1 MQPLYL
7 AMSPHGT
14 DGPSPIQRA
23 AAGIGYS
30 TIALHHHPASA
41 CDISIR
47 NVRTHYFL
55 DKREDGVTAAPAK
68 PLTKARSM
76 ALSRSEPPRSLS
88 ISATRRSN
96 ALAALMRPSSS
107 RHVAARKQL
116 PRVALCERRR
126 AGFARLSGW
135 QPVGNWVASAGN
147 FPASLLPVGVI
158 RTTSRRMAT
167 LRAVDRLPM
176 AGAAQRPAAEE
187 HGVGLFRPVDLGWHA
202 VNWMKNR
209 RSLWT
214 RPRIFGCGTI
224 SCCLSAA
231 FSASSRLLDLK
242 S

>member
-1 MQPLYL
+1 MYL

-88 ISATRRSN
+88 ISATRRGRAN
-96 ALAALMRPSSS
+96 AAVQL
-107 RHVAARKQL
+107 AARKQL

-147 FPASLLPVGVI
+147 FPASLLPVGVTP
-158 RTTSRRMAT
+158 TTSRRIAT
-167 LRAVDRLPM
+167 
-176 AGAAQRPAAEE
+176 
-187 HGVGLFRPVDLGWHA
+187 
-202 VNWMKNR
+202 
-209 RSLWT
+209 RSLRRKMARSPSRAGGQRT
-214 RPRIFGCGTI
+214 RLQLTGSGRNCRGGPGHLCQVNF
-224 SCCLSAA
+224 
-231 FSASSRLLDLK
+231 
-242 S
+242 

>member
-1 MQPLYL
+1 MYL

-107 RHVAARKQL
+107 RHVSSCRGL
-116 PRVALCERRR
+116 PCASGDELV
-126 AGFARLSGW
+126 FARLSGW
-135 QPVGNWVASAGN
+135 QNRRQLGGSSRE
-147 FPASLLPVGVI
+147 FPASLLPVCQGLKVGDA
-158 RTTSRRMAT
+158 TTTRSGPTPQPDTSHQHQRCSCPHSPRGR
-167 LRAVDRLPM
+167 LRYANRL
-176 AGAAQRPAAEE
+176 R
-187 HGVGLFRPVDLGWHA
+187 W
-202 VNWMKNR
+202 
-209 RSLWT
+209 
-214 RPRIFGCGTI
+214 PRWRNG
-224 SCCLSAA
+224 
-231 FSASSRLLDLK
+231 
-242 S
+242 

>member
-1 MQPLYL
+1 
-7 AMSPHGT
+7 MSPHGT

-107 RHVAARKQL
+107 RHVSSCRGLPCASGDELVSLGFRVGNPSAIGWHQRRIFQQSCYPYAL
-116 PRVALCERRR
+116 PRQRAENRDAQFAPKNGQKPSRAGAGVHETCVLRVDERHAAGKRR
-126 AGFARLSGW
+126 AG
-135 QPVGNWVASAGN
+135 
-147 FPASLLPVGVI
+147 
-158 RTTSRRMAT
+158 
-167 LRAVDRLPM
+167 
-176 AGAAQRPAAEE
+176 
-187 HGVGLFRPVDLGWHA
+187 
-202 VNWMKNR
+202 
-209 RSLWT
+209 
-214 RPRIFGCGTI
+214 
-224 SCCLSAA
+224 
-231 FSASSRLLDLK
+231 
-242 S
+242 

>member
-1 MQPLYL
+1 MIVEL
-7 AMSPHGT
+7 A
-14 DGPSPIQRA
+14 
-23 AAGIGYS
+23 
-30 TIALHHHPASA
+30 
-41 CDISIR
+41 
-47 NVRTHYFL
+47 
-55 DKREDGVTAAPAK
+55 
-68 PLTKARSM
+68 
-76 ALSRSEPPRSLS
+76 
-88 ISATRRSN
+88 RRV
-96 ALAALMRPSSS
+96 SSCGW
-107 RHVAARKQL
+107 
-116 PRVALCERRR
+116 VALCERRR

-214 RPRIFGCGTI
+214 RPRIFG
-224 SCCLSAA
+224 
-231 FSASSRLLDLK
+231 
-242 S
+242 